1 MRLLSPVRTSRLD
14 APSQWTATTIDRGST
29 GSRGSFD
36 PPTSKG
42 TGGGGVGEGKG
53 REGRGGEGTGPPT
66 FQHLP
71 RSLATTDGRTF
82 LTTVSTDR
90 RYGCSVHTSRCAE
103 KHCTT
108 MFFFRRRWTIET
120 AVKKYVHHNG
130 PSRRSIVT
138 VRQDGWCVQYWALQF
153 INYNISLV
161 CTVNST

>member
-1 MRLLSPVRTSRLD
+1 MQSAIRIKGVKNTLLAFNVQIKNVLKHYTKLTRWHTMRLLSPVRTSRLD
-14 APSQWTATTIDRGST
+14 APSQWT
-29 GSRGSFD
+29 
-36 PPTSKG
+36 
-42 TGGGGVGEGKG
+42 
-53 REGRGGEGTGPPT
+53 
-66 FQHLP
+66 
-71 RSLATTDGRTF
+71 ATTDGRTF

-108 MFFFRRRWTIET
+108 MFFFDGPSWWTIET
-120 AVKKYVHHNG
+120 AVKKYVRHNG

-138 VRQDGWCVQYWALQF
+138 VRQDGWCVRYWALQF